1 MSINYYGTK
10 EKWLGVIA
18 SYESQKAQMGGGSR
32 GIRYRVAIMGVHP
45 FGDGELEETDL
56 PFASVLLYGGTGA
69 GSVYETQKY
78 SQGDVVVGMYLDEK
92 QQQPAIIG
100 ALGRLKDIKFG
111 PGRFEPKTGFVGS
124 IKPANLQGRQEF
136 NEQNPPCTPIAR
148 LVNDISKM
156 RFPNYSG
163 FKDLGVDYSGAAFS
177 AKVNAFP
184 APPVLPSPITNENSV
199 MQDASQGLSDPG
211 DPNSPVI
218 GSEVGG

>member
-124 IKPANLQGRQEF
+124 IKPANLQGTQEF

-148 LVNDISKM
+148 LFTDKSQLKSSPIGAMS
-156 RFPNYSG
+156 
-163 FKDLGVDYSGAAFS
+163 DLGIKSITPKSDAFT
-177 AKVNAFP
+177 KP
-184 APPVLPSPITNENSV
+184 LPITPAV
-199 MQDASQGLSDPG
+199 LFT
-211 DPNSPVI
+211 
-218 GSEVGG
+218 SEAPTFGPEFGINN

>member
-124 IKPANLQGRQEF
+124 IKPANLQGTQEF

-148 LVNDISKM
+148 LFTDKSQLKSSPIGAMS
-156 RFPNYSG
+156 
-163 FKDLGVDYSGAAFS
+163 DLGINSITPKSDAFTKPLS
-177 AKVNAFP
+177 ITPTVLFTSE
-184 APPVLPSPITNENSV
+184 APTFGPEFGINN
-199 MQDASQGLSDPG
+199 
-211 DPNSPVI
+211 
-218 GSEVGG
+218 

>member
-45 FGDGELEETDL
+45 FGDGDLEETDL
-56 PFASVLLYGGTGA
+56 PFASVFVYGGTGA

-92 QQQPAIIG
+92 QQQPVIIG

-111 PGRFEPKTGFVGS
+111 SGRFEPKTGFIGEMQ
-124 IKPANLQGRQEF
+124 PGNLQGMQEF
-136 NEQNPPCTPIAR
+136 NEQDPPCTPLAR
-148 LVNDISKM
+148 KVGDKSVLKSLPETPM
-156 RFPNYSG
+156 RDVGLFYSQPIT
-163 FKDLGVDYSGAAFS
+163 
-177 AKVNAFP
+177 NAFP
-184 APPVLPSPITNENSV
+184 APPITNENSV
-199 MQDASQGLSDPG
+199 MRNASQGLSDPA